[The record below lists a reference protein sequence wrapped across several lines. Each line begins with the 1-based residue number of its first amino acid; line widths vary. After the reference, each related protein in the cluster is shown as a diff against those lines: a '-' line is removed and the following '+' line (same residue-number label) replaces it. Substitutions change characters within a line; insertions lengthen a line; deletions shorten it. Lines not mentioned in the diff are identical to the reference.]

1 MDVQLIS
8 VLTWPCSGEAS
19 QSRTDTGRVSV
30 TRACSAATTTTV
42 TVRWPG
48 LCEALGIRTPRR
60 GVAAFSSAHESSDE
74 TFLTCSVEVPVM
86 GRCSRPHA
94 VTQLHNRGAMQPPKV
109 RCPRS
114 PCYTEQCS
122 APGWGSRK
130 SKQDIGCGE
139 FNISGVSHLWL

>member
-1 MDVQLIS
+1 MARASQTLALLTPSWEEGAPQISYIRHVQLIS

-94 VTQLHNRGAMQPPKV
+94 VTQLHNSLQ
-109 RCPRS
+109 
-114 PCYTEQCS
+114 Q
-122 APGWGSRK
+122 GSDAATQG
-130 SKQDIGCGE
+130 S
-139 FNISGVSHLWL
+139 VSEVALLH